1 MFYISQQHI
10 ILLSSDILQVTS
22 SFYSARTFDYT
33 DQTTDLFATLI
44 IQKCLSSDY
53 VGWMNKNFRIKM

>member
-1 MFYISQQHI
+1 MFYITFSQQNI

-33 DQTTDLFATLI
+33 DQTTDLFIFAILI
-44 IQKCLSSDY
+44 MRKCLSGN
-53 VGWMNKNFRIKM
+53 VVI